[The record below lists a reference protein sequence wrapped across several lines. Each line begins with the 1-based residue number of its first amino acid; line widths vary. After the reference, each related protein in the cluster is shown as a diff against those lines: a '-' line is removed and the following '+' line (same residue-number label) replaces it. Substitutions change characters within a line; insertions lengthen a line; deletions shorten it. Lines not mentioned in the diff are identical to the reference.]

1 MVARFP
7 AQISKLRPRL
17 PATGRHSTSDL
28 TFQPADALSPF
39 DSALLPRAEARGA
52 HSVALSPLDS
62 ALTESAPASPLECA
76 LTKTPG
82 VWGSYFPPLP
92 TFRPSDLQTL
102 DVLLSP
108 LCFHILTN
116 CFSRNSLLFTTIR
129 IAQGCTPPTL
139 PSSVFCF
146 QPPAS
151 THEFS
156 RTSGASLPSWCS
168 FPQSL
173 PLFSTI
179 CSLFSQN
186 PGWGYPLAFKRPDAP
201 SASQSNSWTRRESTK
216 TPGAGDV
223 STGRPDR
230 PSDLQTGGYDQGRE
244 M

>member
-7 AQISKLRPRL
+7 VQISKVRPRL
-17 PATGRHSTSDL
+17 PAAGRRSTSDL

-39 DSALLPRAEARGA
+39 DSALLPRAEVRGA

-62 ALTESAPASPLECA
+62 ALTESAPASPFECA
-76 LTKTPG
+76 LAKTPG
-82 VWGSYFPPLP
+82 VWGSYFPPFP

-116 CFSRNSLLFTTIR
+116 CFPRNPFILITIR
-129 IAQGCTPPTL
+129 IARGCTPTTL

-156 RTSGASLPSWCS
+156 RTSGLFALLVLFSAVPPFVFNHL
-168 FPQSL
+168 Q
-173 PLFSTI
+173 PLFPK
-179 CSLFSQN
+179 
-186 PGWGYPLAFKRPDAP
+186 PGVGVPFGVQTCRCALPPACIYGTARP
-201 SASQSNSWTRRESTK
+201 TF
-216 TPGAGDV
+216 
-223 STGRPDR
+223 R
-230 PSDLQTGGYDQGRE
+230 PSDRRL
-244 M
+244 